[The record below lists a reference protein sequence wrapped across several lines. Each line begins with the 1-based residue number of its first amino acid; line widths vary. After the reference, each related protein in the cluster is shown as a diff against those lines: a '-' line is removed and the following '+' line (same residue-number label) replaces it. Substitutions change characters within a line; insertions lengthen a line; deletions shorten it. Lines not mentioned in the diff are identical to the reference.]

1 MRNSHLLLALF
12 FLFGVASTGVGEMT
26 KINKEGKTKDQI
38 LKEFPNLT
46 VANIE
51 ESPIKGL
58 YEITAGDNIFYWSK
72 EGYVIFGEMFSKD
85 GVSITSEKRK
95 KLWSAK
101 INRIPFDKA
110 LKIGNGRNVVVE
122 FSDPDCPYCR
132 KINEFLSKRKDV
144 TRYIFLY
151 PLLKLHKDSSNKA
164 AFILSAKDRVRA
176 HDEVYS
182 GKYDN
187 PPLPKQS
194 DASLKLV
201 RDCIDIAQ
209 TVGIPG
215 TPVLWVNGTFVNGA
229 DMQRIAALLDE
240 KSGGERAA
248 GSPGVP

>member
-1 MRNSHLLLALF
+1 VRNSHLLLALL
-12 FLFGVASTGVGEMT
+12 FLLGVAGPGVGEMT
-26 KINKEGKTKDQI
+26 PINKESKTKDQI

-46 VANIE
+46 VGNIE

-58 YEITAGDNIFYWSK
+58 FEITAGDNIFYWSR

-101 INRIPFDKA
+101 ISRIPLGKA

-122 FSDPDCPYCR
+122 FTDPDCPYCR
-132 KINEFLSKRKDV
+132 KVNEFFSKRTDV
-144 TRYIFLY
+144 TRYVFLY
-151 PLLKLHKDSSNKA
+151 PVAKLHKEAPNKA
-164 AFILSAKDRVRA
+164 AFILSAKDKVRA

-182 GKYDN
+182 GKFDN
-187 PPLPKQS
+187 PPIPRQS

-201 RDCIDIAQ
+201 EDSINIAR

-229 DMQRIAALLDE
+229 DMQRIAA
-240 KSGGERAA
+240 
-248 GSPGVP
+248 

>member
-1 MRNSHLLLALF
+1 MRNSLLLLALL
-12 FLFGVASTGVGEMT
+12 FLLGAATTGVGEMT
-26 KINKEGKTKDQI
+26 KNNEESKTKDQI

-46 VANIE
+46 VGNIE

-58 YEITAGDNIFYWSK
+58 YEITAGDNIFYWCK

-85 GVSITSEKRK
+85 GVSITSDKRK

-101 INRIPFDKA
+101 INRIPLDKA
-110 LKIGNGRNVVVE
+110 LKIGNGRNVVIE
-122 FSDPDCPYCR
+122 FTDPDCPYCR
-132 KINEFLSKRKDV
+132 KVNEFLSKRTDV

-151 PLLKLHKDSSNKA
+151 PLAELHKDSPNKA
-164 AFILSAKDRVRA
+164 AFILSAKDKVHA

-187 PPLPKQS
+187 PPIPRQS

-201 RDCIDIAQ
+201 RDYINIAR

-229 DMQRIAALLDE
+229 DMQRIAALLD
-240 KSGGERAA
+240 GR
-248 GSPGVP
+248 